1 MTEKKFKQCLLK
13 IMRSLDERISERIS
27 ESSEYLFFFPNG
39 EDADYHEGRVEALEV
54 TRQQIQK
61 IFAEE
66 MK

>member
-1 MTEKKFKQCLLK
+1 MAEKKFKQCLLK
-13 IMRSLDERISERIS
+13 IMRSIDERLDERIS

-39 EDADYHEGRVEALEV
+39 GDADYHEGRVEALEV